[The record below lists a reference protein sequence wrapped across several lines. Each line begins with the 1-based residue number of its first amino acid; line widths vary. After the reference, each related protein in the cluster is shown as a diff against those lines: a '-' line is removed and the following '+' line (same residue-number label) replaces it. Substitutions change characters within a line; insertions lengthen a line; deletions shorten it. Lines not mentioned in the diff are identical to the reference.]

1 MLTTPTTPAN
11 WTIGQNVD
19 RLRFGEIPPQ
29 LLREPEPLN
38 DGIISSIRTFTFGLL
53 LTLSWLSSVLASLGD
68 WWLQGWIWINQ
79 SREARICFVN
89 IEADSAP
96 QPDQSSRIRN
106 RSERHLRKKKA
117 DQTPDAPLA
126 TRGMNSAWQP
136 RDPTTGVTAD
146 NPPPTCRMPT
156 QRGNTA
162 TTLIKRELTGAPHRD
177 RWELTRNE
185 TGTNAL
191 GLSTRQI
198 IQVII
203 EFKTS
208 YCKLGVDEFYSNLLQ
223 NTITSKVERGVQKW
237 SPTSSCQ
244 RGQPANSVG
253 HTSNQTGHTGDT
265 PNKSLIDRQKGF
277 SPRRGLQTRH
287 VVNVTSPSGF
297 LCIQNQTGIDSIAQA
312 SAFFLSE
319 SRTASIRKPLNFAT
333 VVALKVWKIGDN
345 LKICRPAEQIT
356 HAAEREAC
364 QQPFLKRRKGNLRKS
379 WRTRIEFARI
389 DKTRFELIPDN
400 VGFLLSPVD
409 DMGASDKQD
418 LREAEIGMMP
428 EKPVWNSLE
437 TLHTR
442 RAQPSSHSSI
452 QWSKLLEMFQAEGA
466 GMACAEKLL
475 GNTLLHVR
483 IWTKTLSNNAAPP
496 RQGDAATFIRRRSI
510 PNEWNA
516 RHPDAPPTW
525 IMDEPEE
532 LTRGKATKRET
543 AAQNLQLATHGTT
556 PRKTR
561 LPKEVWR
568 HGQALGASNA
578 GVLQRKL
585 CHRGGARYKIQPD
598 PTRRAQQ
605 TNKQTPKQRT
615 FETTHA
621 PPNMPTYS
629 SAAVPR
635 NYGKRSVSPNK
646 EHPAYR
652 ASSFPP
658 PSFDPSIPIP
668 LPTLAPLPCDVLD
681 RRRTGT
687 FGPVD
692 PRPRGSTPI
701 ERLADATHG
710 CEYLDHNQ
718 EVHKLTDSPNANHGL
733 ADTTTNWRS
742 QAPLPAPEPRRPA
755 VASSAIHLLPPTP
768 VSPVVD
774 ASNATLGYRFL
785 LNPADQPPT
794 KATDSL
800 RKLGRATNGDSVYIV
815 DPRDEDAPRIDTPG
829 LPLKLVD
836 AMPPMASLATPLPAT
851 SLAPQPVTPVITHP
865 SSAIPQ
871 PQTATVTYPT
881 SLSPVGEEDMDISDD
896 EAAMEDIAVTPPPSL
911 PIGAA
916 KEISMRN
923 DIRERLHYDAR
934 KVFHGLPDEPS
945 KTALVFGAFLTPT
958 PTTPVVSTPNARALS
973 DIGEEE
979 KKEAARKRSEFAANE
994 NGQVLAANIT
1004 RALSPLTSFPHF
1016 QHLQSSGKDE
1026 RCLDAA
1032 PNVDL
1037 AEDAAA
1043 SSDEEGEIH
1052 PAPADVLHASHV
1064 ELVSV
1069 PVLGNGKRGPL
1080 VTRECFSSSPSFQ
1093 SASSGDLE
1101 SDGEISLPSCFEI
1114 FNPPDHVVEEARSII
1129 QESRRWYEQGDSD
1142 VRHLMRKLSIV
1153 SDQDSQESGDESDE
1167 GDDEDSSSSPP
1178 ALMSVSS
1185 DSEEGEVSEPY
1196 VAEFRADMG
1205 TNDEI
1210 SRNNSA
1216 SGPIALPLDQ
1226 LKQELARQTGFIHL
1240 APPAFTI
1247 EAGAHTRIEAEIR
1260 AWALD
1265 LQQEA
1270 LVRRVEQEG
1279 FVAQPL
1285 QDFVQVVLAH
1295 SDLLLDRDAMN
1306 NDRGLV
1312 NIEELHKEKR
1322 DLLDHGEDNAHLGW
1336 VSLPP
1341 LNSPAAK
1348 SDGEQGFTSKEIN
1361 SIAIPRDDGMLRL
1374 VQGRIAPRGSNGEAI
1389 CKIGGYGATQPLTY
1403 QGGLAIQVS
1412 RELEFASCHAL
1423 LHTCLTD
1430 YTDRGLGMIKQNAW
1444 TYDTACISR
1453 PANVPFPFV
1462 NDGQNL
1468 QFRVVNATMALN
1480 GRTTL
1485 AELGDAIMKLRF
1497 RNPELVSHMLHSN
1510 VLRAMNT
1517 KEMVT
1522 NEEAPVI
1529 PAITSQARFSFR
1541 CPVPQTNPK
1550 PFQTERYEGPTRIM
1564 GTWATTPTPSVRAEL
1579 APAQGYVGIQ
1589 RPFTPEP
1596 SYRHVASA
1604 SASSQPHVASRSPT
1618 PEPAHPGYHFADRFV
1633 RWTPPVAKKVPTAS
1647 RTPTSSHT
1655 VPRGDPDA
1663 DPQ

>member
-1 MLTTPTTPAN
+1 
-11 WTIGQNVD
+11 
-19 RLRFGEIPPQ
+19 
-29 LLREPEPLN
+29 
-38 DGIISSIRTFTFGLL
+38 
-53 LTLSWLSSVLASLGD
+53 
-68 WWLQGWIWINQ
+68 
-79 SREARICFVN
+79 
-89 IEADSAP
+89 
-96 QPDQSSRIRN
+96 
-106 RSERHLRKKKA
+106 
-117 DQTPDAPLA
+117 
-126 TRGMNSAWQP
+126 
-136 RDPTTGVTAD
+136 
-146 NPPPTCRMPT
+146 
-156 QRGNTA
+156 
-162 TTLIKRELTGAPHRD
+162 
-177 RWELTRNE
+177 
-185 TGTNAL
+185 
-191 GLSTRQI
+191 
-198 IQVII
+198 
-203 EFKTS
+203 
-208 YCKLGVDEFYSNLLQ
+208 
-223 NTITSKVERGVQKW
+223 
-237 SPTSSCQ
+237 
-244 RGQPANSVG
+244 
-253 HTSNQTGHTGDT
+253 
-265 PNKSLIDRQKGF
+265 
-277 SPRRGLQTRH
+277 
-287 VVNVTSPSGF
+287 
-297 LCIQNQTGIDSIAQA
+297 
-312 SAFFLSE
+312 
-319 SRTASIRKPLNFAT
+319 
-333 VVALKVWKIGDN
+333 
-345 LKICRPAEQIT
+345 
-356 HAAEREAC
+356 
-364 QQPFLKRRKGNLRKS
+364 
-379 WRTRIEFARI
+379 
-389 DKTRFELIPDN
+389 
-400 VGFLLSPVD
+400 
-409 DMGASDKQD
+409 
-418 LREAEIGMMP
+418 
-428 EKPVWNSLE
+428 
-437 TLHTR
+437 
-442 RAQPSSHSSI
+442 
-452 QWSKLLEMFQAEGA
+452 
-466 GMACAEKLL
+466 
-475 GNTLLHVR
+475 
-483 IWTKTLSNNAAPP
+483 
-496 RQGDAATFIRRRSI
+496 
-510 PNEWNA
+510 
-516 RHPDAPPTW
+516 
-525 IMDEPEE
+525 
-532 LTRGKATKRET
+532 
-543 AAQNLQLATHGTT
+543 
-556 PRKTR
+556 
-561 LPKEVWR
+561 
-568 HGQALGASNA
+568 
-578 GVLQRKL
+578 
-585 CHRGGARYKIQPD
+585 
-598 PTRRAQQ
+598 
-605 TNKQTPKQRT
+605 
-615 FETTHA
+615 
-621 PPNMPTYS
+621 MPTYS

-701 ERLADATHG
+701 ERLADATHVAPQSLYSG
-710 CEYLDHNQ
+710 LHNPQ
-718 EVHKLTDSPNANHGL
+718 SGLPTIRTGHAEVEFYPAPADGSTWPFEMPYAPDNKMASALQKYGPKLRHEDSPNANHGL

-1101 SDGEISLPSCFEI
+1101 SD
-1114 FNPPDHVVEEARSII
+1114 VEEARSII

-1142 VRHLMRKLSIV
+1142 
-1153 SDQDSQESGDESDE
+1153 ESGDESDE

-1185 DSEEGEVSEPY
+1185 DSEEGEVSEP
-1196 VAEFRADMG
+1196 
-1205 TNDEI
+1205 
-1210 SRNNSA
+1210 RNNSA

-1336 VSLPP
+1336 
-1341 LNSPAAK
+1341 
-1348 SDGEQGFTSKEIN
+1348 GFTSKEIN

-1647 RTPTSSHT
+1647 RRPDGRRIRTPT
-1655 VPRGDPDA
+1655 PRPYQPSPLSRSVTPSDD
-1663 DPQ
+1663 